1 MLYFRRAG
9 FPALLFWS
17 FGMRVLFYLP
27 LLLLVSCS
35 SIQPGGPIEEKE
47 QVSVL
52 TGEAGGWVISDLGS
66 KKNAGD
72 SLPVN
77 AIAWRAA
84 LDIASLLPL
93 ADVDTFGGTIVT
105 EWYSMPNRPDERIK
119 LTIFIIGRELRSD
132 SVSVRVHVQKRSA
145 DGWSDAARDEAFASR
160 IEDLILSRARELR
173 AESLAEITD

>member
-1 MLYFRRAG
+1 
-9 FPALLFWS
+9 
-17 FGMRVLFYLP
+17 MRVLFYLP

-35 SIQPGGPIEEKE
+35 SIQPGVPIEEKE

-52 TGEAGGWVISDLGS
+52 TGKASGWVISDLGS

-105 EWYSMPNRPDERIK
+105 EWY
-119 LTIFIIGRELRSD
+119 
-132 SVSVRVHVQKRSA
+132 
-145 DGWSDAARDEAFASR
+145 
-160 IEDLILSRARELR
+160 
-173 AESLAEITD
+173 